1 MTFKVG
7 DIVSHK
13 VDSKGVYLI
22 KEIEGEFVTLV
33 GWTSFSENGSAIS
46 TQTFNRTT
54 AGSWPFSSWTLIS
67 PPRDKKENL
76 YEKIAYLAKKKELLC
91 QEKATLLKQVDVPSA
106 ETMGETGL
114 GITSLSTATDT
125 AIATRVGTS
134 HLQTN
139 QAILRELL
147 ERYAAN
153 QIAFGLPLLAFPS
166 LELDSRGLNHTV

>member
-76 YEKIAYLAKKKELLC
+76 YEKIAYLAKKKELLSGMWAGTNVSENYLPFIPKVNM
-91 QEKATLLKQVDVPSA
+91 EKMPLHILKYW
-106 ETMGETGL
+106 
-114 GITSLSTATDT
+114 
-125 AIATRVGTS
+125 
-134 HLQTN
+134 N
-139 QAILRELL
+139 IL
-147 ERYAAN
+147 
-153 QIAFGLPLLAFPS
+153 IM
-166 LELDSRGLNHTV
+166 